1 MHHERSVNLYMN
13 EYKISLGIDFNGDK
27 ELKNIKK
34 QLTNLT
40 DNTHRIRVD
49 IDNSRLLKQI
59 EHAKKELRELNN
71 TKGNKPSLDINTK
84 SLEASMDRVANA
96 IDEVRKS
103 LGTIDDASGMKS
115 LVTSVNQIATA
126 LGKAENESDSL
137 IKSLSALSKKDFSV
151 NIGINAGKKATSN
164 ETAYGNYVR
173 QELYPELKRQ
183 EQAITNYIAKYYK
196 TNPFN
201 ALDKLYKSSGRAG
214 GLQDIIVMLQ
224 ELERPIEKKDSL
236 TQRISGYQDFFRD
249 IKEMAN
255 MQGIDLSPVLS
266 QFDKQADQIVKT
278 AYDIKDGTNQAEESF
293 EKLKQIIGSGSGI
306 NADNLNIQLDSIVTN
321 LNEIKTALK
330 GLSSSNPLSGLTS
343 SFDRLSGSI
352 EKLLT
357 NAEKVKGVLNS
368 GLSNTS
374 VNTGAKNTVVKA
386 EDIVPDSSEV
396 VQSAQ
401 QVGTKIGDSI
411 EQGVK
416 QSIDLDDSL
425 DELTLALMDKYS
437 VVGDKGSDAFKEIRQ
452 AIVECRNALNTL
464 DNTNFD
470 EYGDNKDLLY
480 FHAKREAI
488 DNVTKA
494 IANQMQITKEAA
506 VSQQTLSGL
515 IADYHNN
522 GYKVHVPDSVRQEYG
537 DDYNRMAKELSSRV
551 FTSGK
556 GEDFESFV
564 TQLNEQLGETISL
577 SNGAEV
583 AFKQL
588 YDEVIRDRQKRDE
601 SNKSDRYL
609 TSTASTEE
617 ILEQNGISR
626 EEISEDARF
635 IVDVINSAEQQIA
648 QASTQA
654 ANVVEQNE
662 EKKQQSYRETADAV
676 QSISKNTS
684 LVRDEVDFNKMFN
697 SGNQSAKK
705 AQQYFKDLLAEEK
718 AVISVQESFDDS
730 KALQSFTVSV
740 QRATGEVEKL
750 HYAISKTDDDGRFL
764 YQGSSVS
771 DKNIEKQT
779 EARIKSA
786 NKLQTQLEEIKIGYK
801 DMGAPKPIKD
811 SDHQTALDKQYR
823 RVEKAIDDVR
833 NADNS
838 MSASVIS
845 NAEKQRSILESMVKT
860 YRNQETLA
868 TSLRSKNIE
877 TVGATYD
884 ADLDKLVSDMR
895 KDGVYTS
902 GFEKGAK
909 NLKSMLSDA
918 VANKDKDAI
927 VSFLNGLDK
936 LEAGYKRAKAA
947 KNEFNASEKVGN
959 NVSKLKSDIEILQQ
973 ASPSIK
979 NFKAEINGAEVSIE
993 SLLKDLD
1000 KVSTQGDFKVVEGRL
1015 ESFTAAAEASGIDLN
1030 EAKNELTSG
1039 LNRLKSIAKEING
1052 LKIDLF
1058 KFDDTGNI
1066 EKATNRIEE
1075 LKAEAAEL
1083 RTTLQQKFGITS
1095 FDEIDDIARK
1105 GEEALNSLIA
1115 KAQEAKLKLAE
1126 SIKADIDLGNY
1137 ANKMDAMEASFNQ
1150 LYGASETLQKS
1161 YKDTETAYKE
1171 MIKASETSTGDEV
1184 ADRERLIQA
1193 QERYI
1198 DSLQRTNNLI
1208 KQQARVDSAEEAKDR
1223 LAQSHKS
1230 LESDMVNWL
1239 KNNSKAAKEYGET
1252 IENLIDS
1259 LNRLAKADNLKQFD
1273 VNSASRTFKNITKD
1287 AETRGLT
1294 GLKAWDKLVSKVKE
1308 YSVYVSAAEM
1318 FMYAEQALRD
1328 MFEQVK
1334 LIDSAMTELKKVTDE
1349 TDASYNNFLKNAGS
1363 RAKELGT
1370 TIDGLVSS
1378 TADFARL
1385 GYGFKDAQGLA
1396 EVANIYA
1403 VVGDDIE
1410 GVEGATESLIS
1421 TMAAF
1426 KGEMNGMSDADFAM
1440 RIVDSYNELGN
1451 RYAISSGGLGEAL
1464 ERSASSLAAANNTLH
1479 ESASLIV
1486 AANEVVQSPEKVGNA
1501 LKTVSMRMKNP
1512 PSSINLVNQ

>member
-1 MHHERSVNLYMN
+1 MHHERSVNLYMSDS
-13 EYKISLGIDFNGDK
+13 YKIELGVSLNTSDLKDDVKALGNKYKLDLGINLNDG

-34 QLTNLT
+34 QLTSLT
-40 DNTHRIRVD
+40 DNTHRIRID

-59 EHAKKELRELNN
+59 EHAKKELKGLNN
-71 TKGNKPSLDINTK
+71 TKGNQPSLNINTK
-84 SLEASMDRVANA
+84 SLENSMDRVANA
-96 IDEVRKS
+96 IDEIRKS
-103 LGTIDDASGMKS
+103 LGSIDDTSGIKS

-137 IKSLSALSKKDFSV
+137 IKSLSALSKKDFIV
-151 NIGINAGKKATSN
+151 NVGINAGKSASQISS
-164 ETAYGNYVR
+164 EQGD
-173 QELYPELKRQ
+173 LKRNAIGQ
-183 EQAITNYIAKYYK
+183 LKQQAKALEDYLDQYYK
-196 TNPFN
+196 V
-201 ALDKLYKSSGRAG
+201 KQK
-214 GLQDIIVMLQ
+214 Q
-224 ELERPIEKKDSL
+224 EGVVKL
-236 TQRISGYQDFFRD
+236 TQGTSAFSTFWEMFSNLGNSKASLKQQVATYKQYIDLIQEAAK
-249 IKEMAN
+249 IK
-255 MQGIDLSPVLS
+255 GIDLSSVTS
-266 QFDKQADQIVKT
+266 GFSKTTDDIVK
-278 AYDIKDGTNQAEESF
+278 DTNKTSSGVEE
-293 EKLKQIIGSGSGI
+293 LKQTIKGLFGSGV
-306 NADNLNIQLDSIVTN
+306 NADNLNTQLDSIVTN
-321 LNEIKTALK
+321 LNEIKTALQ
-330 GLSSSNPLSGLTS
+330 GLSSKNPVDGLTS

-357 NAEKVKGVLNS
+357 NAEKVKGVLGN
-368 GLSNTS
+368 GLGNANVGTG
-374 VNTGAKNTVVKA
+374 VKNTGVKA
-386 EDIVPDSSEV
+386 ENIVPDSSEV

-411 EQGVK
+411 EQGVR
-416 QSIDLDDSL
+416 QSLDLDDSI
-425 DELTLALMDKYS
+425 DELTLALMDKYD
-437 VVGDKGSDAFKEIRQ
+437 VIGDKGSKAFTEIRQ
-452 AIVECRNALNTL
+452 AIVECRNELNTL
-464 DNTNFD
+464 DNTNLD
-470 EYGDNKDLLY
+470 EYGDNKELLY

-488 DNVTKA
+488 DKVTNA
-494 IANQMQITKEAA
+494 IANQMQIVKEAT
-506 VSQQTLSGL
+506 VSNQTLSDY
-515 IADYHNN
+515 IADYHNK

-556 GEDFESFV
+556 GEDFESFIS
-564 TQLNEQLGETISL
+564 QLNGQLGETISL
-577 SNGAEV
+577 ANGAEV

-588 YDEVIRDRQKRDE
+588 YDEVIYDRQKRDE

-609 TSTASTEE
+609 TSTASTED

-626 EEISEDARF
+626 EEISEDTRF

-648 QASTQA
+648 QTSTQA
-654 ANVVEQNE
+654 ANVVAQNE
-662 EKKQQSYRETADAV
+662 EKKQQAYKETADAI

-697 SGNQSAKK
+697 SGNQSAKE

-786 NKLQTQLEEIKIGYK
+786 NKLQTQLEEIKASYK
-801 DMGAPKPIKD
+801 DMGNAKPIKD

-845 NAEKQRSILESMVKT
+845 NAEKQKSVLESMVKQ
-860 YRNQETLA
+860 YRNAETVA
-868 TSLRSKNIE
+868 TSLRSKDIN

-884 ADLDKLVSDMR
+884 SDLDVLISKMR

-902 GFEKGAK
+902 GFENGAE
-909 NLKSMLSDA
+909 NLRSMLSEA
-918 VANKDKDAI
+918 VSNRDKDGLI
-927 VSFLNGLDK
+927 NFLNGLDK
-936 LEAGYKRAKAA
+936 LEAGYKRASAA
-947 KNEFNASEKVGN
+947 KKEFNQSESVGIGTSTLR
-959 NVSKLKSDIEILQQ
+959 SKIENLQRI
-973 ASPSIK
+973 SPEIDK
-979 NFKAEINGAEVSIE
+979 FETEINGAKVTVK
-993 SLLKDLD
+993 SLLSDLD
-1000 KVSTQGDFKVVEGRL
+1000 NIKVRGDFNVVNKRFNAFEK
-1015 ESFTAAAEASGIDLN
+1015 AAESAGIAVKELGKSASNSAI
-1030 EAKNELTSG
+1030 T
-1039 LNRLKSIAKEING
+1039 KEINQDING
-1052 LKIDLF
+1052 FIKLQKQIENTR
-1058 KFDDTGNI
+1058 FDIGKLEITGGSENQI
-1066 EKATNRIEE
+1066 AELQRE
-1075 LKAEAAEL
+1075 LKELEDTYDRLMQAFMKKISINADVVSFNDVVSKLDNGIAEATTNANNRLEQFKAKWADTRTEL
-1083 RTTLQQKFGITS
+1083 
-1095 FDEIDDIARK
+1095 AK
-1105 GEEALNSLIA
+1105 G
-1115 KAQEAKLKLAE
+1115 
-1126 SIKADIDLGNY
+1126 IKADIDIGNY
-1137 ANKMDAMEASFNQ
+1137 ANKLDAMETSFNQ
-1150 LYGASETLQKS
+1150 LYGASTELRDS
-1161 YKDTETAYKE
+1161 YNATEIAYRK
-1171 MIKASETSTGDEV
+1171 MINASETSTGDEV

-1208 KQQARVDSAEEAKDR
+1208 KQQARIDSAEEAKDR

-1287 AETRGLT
+1287 AEIRGLT
-1294 GLKAWDKLVSKVKE
+1294 GLKAWDRLVSKVKE
-1308 YSVYVSAAEM
+1308 YSVYVSAAEI
-1318 FMYAEQALRD
+1318 FMWVEQGLRD

-1385 GYGFKDAQGLA
+1385 GYDFKDAQGLA

-1426 KGEMNGMSDADFAM
+1426 KDSAKGMSNSDFAM
-1440 RIVDSYNELGN
+1440 SIIDVYNEIGKIMPKDMVTCWTN
-1451 RYAISSGGLGEAL
+1451 ICP
-1464 ERSASSLAAANNTLH
+1464 
-1479 ESASLIV
+1479 V
-1486 AANEVVQSPEKVGNA
+1486 AA
-1501 LKTVSMRMKNP
+1501 
-1512 PSSINLVNQ
+1512 